1 MLVFLDEVH
10 ERQIREG
17 RLNSIRDLYEGIIEG
32 AVIRVRPKLMAVS
45 TTFIGLLPIMVGNVF
60 ESGSS
65 VMKRIAAP
73 MVGGLVTDSI
83 LTLLILPAVY
93 MIWKRWEF
101 RRQYLRAGSTAVE
114 GRQV

>member
-1 MLVFLDEVH
+1 M
-10 ERQIREG
+10 
-17 RLNSIRDLYEGIIEG
+17 EG
-32 AVIRVRPKLMAVS
+32 AVMRVRPKLMAVS
-45 TTFIGLLPIMVGNVF
+45 TTFIGLLPIMIGNVF

-73 MVGGLVTDSI
+73 MVGGLVTDAI

-101 RRQYLRAGSTAVE
+101 RRQVCREEEKPLQDRQTGSLDEE
-114 GRQV
+114 G

>member
-1 MLVFLDEVH
+1 M
-10 ERQIREG
+10 
-17 RLNSIRDLYEGIIEG
+17 
-32 AVIRVRPKLMAVS
+32 
-45 TTFIGLLPIMVGNVF
+45 IGDVF

-101 RRQYLRAGSTAVE
+101 RREYCRSAEKPLKVK
-114 GRQV
+114 